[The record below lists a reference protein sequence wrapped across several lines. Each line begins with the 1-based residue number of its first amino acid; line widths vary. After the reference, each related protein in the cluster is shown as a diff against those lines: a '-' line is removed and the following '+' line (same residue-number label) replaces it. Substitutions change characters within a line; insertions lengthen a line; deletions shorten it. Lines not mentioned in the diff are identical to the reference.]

1 MPAPPS
7 ATDHAGSQGGAR
19 RRDRR
24 LVVLPLAAALCL
36 GAPAAA
42 AQEAPRQSLKR
53 VEEEMQADRARQRAL
68 DRQSQTIRREIE
80 ELRARL
86 VELADRTR
94 AQEEELDRIESGLAG
109 LEERERGQ
117 ASKLDEERQQ
127 IAALLAA
134 LQRLSRVP
142 PEAVIA
148 RPEGPVETL
157 RSALMLRETVPAL
170 RERADALAAG
180 ITALAQTRETLRA
193 QRVAA
198 LAARHALDERQAELA
213 RLVERREELSRQ
225 TDEERN
231 AVGQRMARL
240 GTQAADLRQLMER
253 IEQERRAA
261 MEAAARR
268 EAERLEAERRLA
280 AQREA
285 ERRAAEQKLA
295 EQKLAE
301 QKLAEQKLAEQQAAE
316 RRAQVAVV
324 QRPPEPPPDLSAGNL
339 RLPVGGRVTLR
350 YGETDRYG
358 SASRGLTIASRP
370 GSPVVSPFSG
380 SIMFA
385 GPFRGYGLIL
395 IVEHAG
401 GYHSL
406 IAGLGRIDTTVGKLV
421 AAGEPIGLMPSP
433 SGGNPDLYY
442 ELRRHGQ
449 PINPQRGLGA
459 PEGKGQG

>member
-1 MPAPPS
+1 MAAPPFAPAS
-7 ATDHAGSQGGAR
+7 ADPRGGTR
-19 RRDRR
+19 RRDNHA
-24 LVVLPLAAALCL
+24 LILPLAAALCL
-36 GAPAAA
+36 GALGAS

-68 DRQSQTIRREIE
+68 DRQSQTVRREIE
-80 ELRARL
+80 DLRTRL
-86 VELADRTR
+86 VDLADRAR
-94 AQEEELDRIESGLAG
+94 AQETELDRIESGLAE
-109 LEERERGQ
+109 LENRERGQ
-117 ASKLDEERQQ
+117 AARLDAERQQ

-148 RPEGPVETL
+148 RPEGPVDTL

-170 RERADALAAG
+170 RERADSLAAG
-180 ITALAQTRETLRA
+180 IAALATTRESLRG

-225 TDEERN
+225 TDEERG
-231 AVGQRMARL
+231 AVGQRMAKL
-240 GTQAADLRQLMER
+240 GAQAADLRQLMER

-261 MEAAARR
+261 MESASRR
-268 EAERLEAERRLA
+268 EAERLEAERRLTE
-280 AQREA
+280 QREA
-285 ERRAAEQKLA
+285 ERRLAEQKLAEQKAAEQKLA
-295 EQKLAE
+295 EQK
-301 QKLAEQKLAEQQAAE
+301 AAE
-316 RRAQVAVV
+316 RRAEVAVV
-324 QRPPEPPPDLSAGNL
+324 QRPPDAPADPSGAGV
-339 RLPVGGRVTLR
+339 RLPAGGKVTLR

-358 SASRGLTIASRP
+358 ALSRGLTIASRP

-406 IAGLGRIDTTVGKLV
+406 IAGLGRIDTTVGKHV

-433 SGGNPDLYY
+433 SDGNPDLYY

>member
-1 MPAPPS
+1 MPAPPF
-7 ATDHAGSQGGAR
+7 APITAGPEGGAPR
-19 RRDRR
+19 RNARFAT
-24 LVVLPLAAALCL
+24 VSLAAALCL
-36 GAPAAA
+36 GALPAP

-53 VEEEMQADRARQRAL
+53 VEEEIQADRARQRAL

-80 ELRARL
+80 DIRARL
-86 VELADRTR
+86 VQLADQART
-94 AQEEELDRIESGLAG
+94 QEEELDRIEASLAG
-109 LEERERGQ
+109 LEEREREQ
-117 ASKLDEERQQ
+117 AAELDAGRQQ
-127 IAALLAA
+127 IASLLAA

-148 RPEGPVETL
+148 RPEGPVDTL

-170 RERADALAAG
+170 RERANALAAG
-180 ITALAQTRETLRA
+180 ITALAETRETLRA
-193 QRVAA
+193 QREAA
-198 LAARHALDERQAELA
+198 LAARQALDDRQAELG
-213 RLVERREELSRQ
+213 RLVARREELSRQ
-225 TDEERN
+225 TDEERT

-240 GTQAADLRQLMER
+240 STQAADLRQLMER

-280 AQREA
+280 EQREA
-285 ERRAAEQKLA
+285 ERRLA

-301 QKLAEQKLAEQQAAE
+301 QKAAE
-316 RRAQVAVV
+316 RRAEVAVV
-324 QRPPEPPPDLSAGNL
+324 QRAPEPPPDPSTAGL
-339 RLPVGGRVTLR
+339 RLPVGGKVTLR
-350 YGETDRYG
+350 YGEVDRYG
-358 SASRGLTIASRP
+358 SASRGLTIAARP

-395 IVEHAG
+395 IVEHAS

-406 IAGLGRIDTTVGKLV
+406 IAGLGRIDTTVGKHV

-433 SGGNPDLYY
+433 SDGNPDLYY

>member
-1 MPAPPS
+1 MPAPPF
-7 ATDHAGSQGGAR
+7 ATDHTGSQGGAR

-24 LVVLPLAAALCL
+24 LVILPLAAALCL
-36 GAPAAA
+36 GAPAA

-80 ELRARL
+80 ELRTRL
-86 VELADRTR
+86 VDLADRAR
-94 AQEEELDRIESGLAG
+94 SQEEELDRIESGLAE

-117 ASKLDEERQQ
+117 AARLDAERQQ
-127 IAALLAA
+127 IASLLAA

-148 RPEGPVETL
+148 RPEGPVDTL
-157 RSALMLRETVPAL
+157 RSALMLRQAVPAL

-213 RLVERREELSRQ
+213 QLVERREDLSRQ
-225 TDEERN
+225 TDEERS

-295 EQKLAE
+295 EQKLN
-301 QKLAEQKLAEQQAAE
+301 EQKLAEQQAAE
-316 RRAQVAVV
+316 HRAQVAVM
-324 QRPPEPPPDLSAGNL
+324 QRPPEPPPDLSAGSL
-339 RLPVGGRVTLR
+339 RLPVGGKVTLR
-350 YGETDRYG
+350 YGDTDRYG
-358 SASRGLTIASRP
+358 SPSRGLTIASRP